1 MDKKL
6 ELEVDVDVEGSA
18 DMMDDGKE
26 LVMDGS
32 INRRL
37 MFTAIVQPT
46 SRRREAPTHFSL

>member
-26 LVMDGS
+26 LVMGG
-32 INRRL
+32 R
-37 MFTAIVQPT
+37 
-46 SRRREAPTHFSL
+46 